1 MSKIPSIAILATILI
16 LSVIGNIILGY
27 MLWDA
32 KQPEVLAIVNQEK
45 ITKDTLAD
53 RLLARNKEEQ
63 LNAIVEEILIEQ
75 QAKKEGITVRED
87 EITKRLQEVKESLGG
102 DELFQRFLTDSKL
115 KESDLKDS
123 IRHNLYLEKIVLS
136 QVDINDTDVVNYFEA
151 NRELFQAP
159 ELRLV
164 SHIFNTDET
173 AIKKA
178 YAELVRGEKFT
189 VVAEE
194 YSLDPGTNKEGGLI
208 GWMSRADE
216 WVGVTE
222 TAFQLGKG
230 SFSAPKKS
238 EYGWHIVYVSDIREA
253 SNPEFKDIKD
263 KVGQSYVDYIVD
275 KMRDSV
281 IQSLKSYSNISINI

>member
-1 MSKIPSIAILATILI
+1 MSKIPSIAILATLLI

-32 KQPEVLAIVNQEK
+32 RQPEVLAIVNQEK

-63 LNAIVEEILIEQ
+63 LNAIIEEILVEQ
-75 QAKKEGITVRED
+75 EARDKGITVRED

-102 DELFQRFLTDSKL
+102 DDLFQRFLVDSKFS
-115 KESDLKDS
+115 ESDLKDS
-123 IRHNLYLEKIVLS
+123 IKHNLYLEKIVLS
-136 QVDINDTDVVNYFEA
+136 QIKITDADVVSYFED
-151 NRELFQAP
+151 NREFFQTP

-178 YAELVRGEKFT
+178 YTELVRGEKFT
-189 VVAEE
+189 TAASE

-222 TAFQLGKG
+222 TAFNLEK
-230 SFSAPKKS
+230 STFSTPKKS
-238 EYGWHIVYVSDIREA
+238 EYGWHIVYVGDIREA
-253 SNPEFKDIKD
+253 SSPEFKDIKD
-263 KVGQSYVDYIVD
+263 KVKQSYVDYIVD
-275 KMRDSV
+275 NLRDSV

>member
-75 QAKKEGITVRED
+75 QAKKQGITVRED
-87 EITKRLQEVKESLGG
+87 EITKRLQEVIESLGG
-102 DELFQRFLTDSKL
+102 DELFQRFLTDAKIS
-115 KESDLKDS
+115 ESDLKDS

-136 QVDINDTDVVNYFEA
+136 QVDISDTDVVNYFEA
-151 NRELFQAP
+151 NRELFQTP

-164 SHIFNTDET
+164 SHIFNTEES

-238 EYGWHIVYVSDIREA
+238 EYGWHIVYVAEIREA
-253 SNPEFKDIKD
+253 SDPEFKDIKD
-263 KVGQSYVDYIVD
+263 KVLQSYVDYIVD